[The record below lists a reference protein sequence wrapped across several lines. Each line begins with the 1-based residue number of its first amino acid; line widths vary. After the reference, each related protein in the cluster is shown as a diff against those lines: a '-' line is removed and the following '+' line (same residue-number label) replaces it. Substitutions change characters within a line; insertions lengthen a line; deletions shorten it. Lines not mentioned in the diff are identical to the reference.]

1 MQPPCISSHQSL
13 MSKWTLGLSCRCR
26 LVTECIDLSRDC
38 PFLSKLVKPFSPSMR
53 SQFPPSL
60 KVEELFLAVP
70 VCMKHPN
77 QKFSHAL
84 SIVAT
89 TPSTTEKTTIRCLKG
104 RTRPRRMSQSAHV
117 RFAKQSLPVA
127 CICMG
132 AGAPTIPPNRIC
144 LAC

>member
-89 TPSTTEKTTIRCLKG
+89 TPSTTAKTTIRCLKG
-104 RTRPRRMSQSAHV
+104 RTGRGECLSPPMFVSPNNLSRWLASAWV
-117 RFAKQSLPVA
+117 LERQPFPLTVFV
-127 CICMG
+127 
-132 AGAPTIPPNRIC
+132 
-144 LAC
+144 